1 MQNQETENKNQ
12 EIAEQIN
19 DIKVKVHFTYIEA
32 IKQADSKF
40 SNLEY
45 PVDMNLGEATHKL
58 DGTAVMRFSL
68 RVATN
73 PQVAVFAVKGEAILK
88 GSTEK
93 MQKALIPEKNS
104 PPPIWM
110 EIYKEAISTISFI
123 SRFLD
128 IPPPPITANIKTED

>member
-1 MQNQETENKNQ
+1 MQKQETENKNQ
-12 EIAEQIN
+12 ELSEQVG

-32 IKQADSKF
+32 IRQSESKF

-58 DGTAVMRFSL
+58 DGTAVIRFSL

-73 PQVAVFAVKGEAILK
+73 PQVAIFAVKGEATLK
-88 GSTEK
+88 GSTERI
-93 MQKALIPEKNS
+93 QKATMPEKNS

-110 EIYKEAISTISFI
+110 EIYKEAISTITFVA
-123 SRFLD
+123 RFLD
-128 IPPPPITANIKTED
+128 VPPPPMITNV